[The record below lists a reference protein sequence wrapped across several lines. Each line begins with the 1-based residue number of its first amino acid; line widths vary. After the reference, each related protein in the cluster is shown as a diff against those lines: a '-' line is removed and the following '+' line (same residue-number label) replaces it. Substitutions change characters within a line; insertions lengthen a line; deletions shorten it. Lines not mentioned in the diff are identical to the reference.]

1 MRQWPFAHTVEI
13 TYRLADGVLEV
24 VTAVENLSAEPMPVS
39 IGFHPYFQ
47 LTDTPRDEWQV
58 AVGAK
63 TRWLL
68 DARKLPT
75 GETEP
80 TETAAAAAPRRAF
93 ANTASTRCS
102 AISSA
107 TATGGR
113 R

>member
-24 VTAVENLSAEPMPVS
+24 VTAVANLSAEPMPVS

-58 AVGAK
+58 AVAAK
-63 TRWLL
+63 TRWIL

-75 GETEP
+75 GQTEP
-80 TETAAAAAPRRAF
+80 TSCSCRRPAS
-93 ANTASTRCS
+93 ACATTASTRCS
-102 AISSA
+102 AISCA
-107 TATGGR
+107 TATGAR